1 MRDRKQ
7 IEALIY
13 LLGDEDAAIFQRAR
27 RELLSRGRDVLPV
40 REEEIEK
47 HSIRIKVR
55 GRQLINYL
63 RTRKEPRSRPP
74 YVR

>member
-7 IEALIY
+7 IEALVY
-13 LLGDEDAAIFQRAR
+13 LLGDEDKSIFRRAR
-27 RELLSRGRDVLPV
+27 RELLSIGRDVLPV
-40 REEEIEK
+40 LEEEIEK

-63 RTRKEPRSRPP
+63 RTRKKPRTRPP
-74 YVR
+74 YVC